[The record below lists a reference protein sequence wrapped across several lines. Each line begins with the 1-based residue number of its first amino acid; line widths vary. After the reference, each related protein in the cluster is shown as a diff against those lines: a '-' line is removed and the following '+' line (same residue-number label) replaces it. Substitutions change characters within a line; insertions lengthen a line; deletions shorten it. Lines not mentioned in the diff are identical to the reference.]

1 MPLLVAA
8 AVVLV
13 LVVIGGV
20 VLFVKRGDEPS
31 ADPTADP
38 SQSSGTPTGSPSP
51 STTTTPGQ
59 SRNPSLHEGNRSA
72 SNAIS
77 FPRQPAKSWSDRKRF
92 ARAVVESSGQYSVL
106 QTKIDGKNDWYSNI
120 FVGALGTSILY
131 NGNLKSTA
139 TDLAAEVRSSFYD
152 PVPITA
158 KPLASAPVE
167 IGGRKGYRIVQTINT
182 KVKGVRS
189 PNLYL
194 TTAVFDL
201 GDGTAVA
208 YVSDIPSNRP
218 DLLANEK
225 AAYKGLHIG

>member
-1 MPLLVAA
+1 M
-8 AVVLV
+8 LV

-20 VLFVKRGDEPS
+20 VLFVKRGDEPT
-31 ADPTADP
+31 AGPTTDPT
-38 SQSSGTPTGSPSP
+38 QTSGTPTGSPTP
-51 STTTTPGQ
+51 SSSTTPGQ

-77 FPRQPAKSWSDRKRF
+77 FPRQPATRWSDRKRF
-92 ARAVVESSGQYSVL
+92 ARAVVDSSGQYSVL

-139 TDLAAEVRSSFYD
+139 NDLASEVRNSFYD

-158 KPLASAPVE
+158 RLVASSSVE
-167 IGGRKGYRIVQTINT
+167 VGGHKGYRIVQAIST
-182 KVKGVRS
+182 KVKGVKS

-208 YVSDIPSNRP
+208 YVSDIPSNQV